1 MYGSFVAFTTFIR
14 NGEILPL
21 EQATVSLS
29 SIEYA
34 YGFGVYESIR
44 VVRGK
49 ALFLSE
55 HIERLMHSATVIGL
69 DHAFTPAMIAEW
81 TQKLIDECP
90 CDAMN
95 LKMLLIGAR
104 EPKHATLSI
113 LPLMPLFPDKKL
125 YVKGAM
131 AISAEYERQFPD
143 AKTLNML
150 GSYLAYRRAK
160 AAGGYDAVLINKAG
174 YITEGT
180 RTNFFVIKGKTI
192 TGAPR
197 KEILE
202 GVTMKHV
209 LDVARANGFEVR
221 EGDIALGD
229 LKNYDGAFL
238 TSTSSK
244 IMPLSTIDDTEIGV
258 PETLKELMRHFN
270 DFLAT
275 HGC

>member
-1 MYGSFVAFTTFIR
+1 MAFTTFIR

-21 EQATVSLS
+21 EHATVSLS
-29 SIEYA
+29 NIEYA

-44 VVRGK
+44 VVRGN

-55 HIERLMHSATVIGL
+55 HIERLMRSAKVIGL
-69 DHAFTPAMIAEW
+69 DHEFSPAMIAEW
-81 TQKLIDECP
+81 TAKLIKECP
-90 CDAMN
+90 SDAMN

-104 EPKHATLSI
+104 EPKNATLSI

-125 YVKGAM
+125 YVKGAT

-174 YITEGT
+174 FITEGT
-180 RTNFFVIKGKTI
+180 RTNFFVIKDKTI
-192 TGAPR
+192 MGAPK

-209 LDVARANGFEVR
+209 LSVAKANGFEVR
-221 EGDIALGD
+221 EGDITLRD
-229 LKNYDGAFL
+229 LKNYDGAFF

-244 IMPLSTIDDTEIGV
+244 IMPLSKIDDTELIV
-258 PETLKELMRHFN
+258 SEPLKELMRHFD

-275 HGC
+275 NAR